1 MLKLKRKYLTL
12 ALIALLICAAPC
24 YSQSRRVIVIDPGH
38 GGASTGV
45 KGSSG
50 MVEKDLALRL
60 AGLVKNNLISRYKVT
75 LTRTDD
81 LAMDID
87 ERAGIAN
94 HEKAEVFVSIHA
106 AGSSRA
112 ASEGVTIFYYSSMHI
127 AGDESDP
134 PPLPDLKAEAKPVP
148 WHRNQIPQLA
158 ASASLAGR
166 IKNRLS
172 AHPNPMPAEVDDA
185 PLRVLSGAAMPAVLI
200 EVGYLTNPKEE
211 KRLQNDSHLSSMATR
226 IALGIDDFLN
236 KMGTISAS
244 DLQE

>member
-1 MLKLKRKYLTL
+1 MLKLKIKY
-12 ALIALLICAAPC
+12 IALVVIGLLLWALPA
-24 YSQSRRVIVIDPGH
+24 YSQSRRVIVLDPGH

-45 KGSSG
+45 QGGSG
-50 MVEKDLALRL
+50 VVEKDLALRL

-75 LTRTDD
+75 LTRSDD
-81 LAMDID
+81 LAVDID
-87 ERAGIAN
+87 ERPGIAN

-112 ASEGVTIFYYSSMHI
+112 VSEGITIFYYSGMHI
-127 AGDESDP
+127 TGSESGP
-134 PPLPDLKAEAKPVP
+134 PPLPDLNTAVKPVP
-148 WHRNQIPQLA
+148 WHRNQIPHLA

-172 AHPNPMPAEVDDA
+172 AQPNPMPADVDDA
-185 PLRVLSGAAMPAVLI
+185 PLRVLSGATMPAVLI
-200 EVGYLTNPKEE
+200 EVGYLTNPKED
-211 KRLQNDSHLSSMATR
+211 KRLRNDSHLSSLATR
-226 IALGIDDFLN
+226 IAFGIDDFLN